1 MKSIKS
7 QQVDNNFHNIY
18 YQLIENAFCVTKID
32 LSCLEIKNFGNSKN
46 NSELHKHT
54 FLRLSA
60 APTTAPALQQLN
72 QKEAHKH
79 FGRKKGQNCC
89 FCVLHEGVDC
99 WTMEAFQYSARYP
112 RTTKEEFWNPPSP
125 AEYWDMKCE
134 FKFAE
139 NDWETINQK
148 TNKLFTLTGVGASV
162 LMVEVL
168 WSAFMCLSS
177 SRTRR
182 WRVKWG
188 RSWSQ

>member
-7 QQVDNNFHNIY
+7 QQVVNNFHNIH

-54 FLRLSA
+54 FLRFSA

-125 AEYWDMKCE
+125 AETGDIKREY
-134 FKFAE
+134 KFAE
-139 NDWETINQK
+139 SDWETRNQK
-148 TNKLFTLTGVGASV
+148 TNKLLTLTGVGVSV

-182 WRVKWG
+182 WRV
-188 RSWSQ
+188 

>member
-7 QQVDNNFHNIY
+7 QQVVNNFHNIY

-54 FLRLSA
+54 FLRFSA

-125 AEYWDMKCE
+125 AETGDIKREY
-134 FKFAE
+134 KFAE
-139 NDWETINQK
+139 SDWETTNQ
-148 TNKLFTLTGVGASV
+148 
-162 LMVEVL
+162 
-168 WSAFMCLSS
+168 
-177 SRTRR
+177 
-182 WRVKWG
+182 
-188 RSWSQ
+188 